1 MSISD
6 KYRFRKFKQKKSKPK
21 KFNVLLDLDECLI
34 QTQEQSYPYDF
45 EDRGGYFTEGP
56 HNIRIIN
63 YNKQK
68 LLLFLRPNLVD
79 FLKFLFDNFNVG
91 IWTSSRKEYALAIF
105 NDLKGDNPDIKK
117 ENLICFITK
126 IKSNK
131 KIKNSYG
138 RLVKEDI
145 FYDIIKNKKIHLKT
159 YDNISKDLNFLF
171 TNEAYKDKFS
181 KKNTLLI
188 DDSIGHYAVN
198 KGKNVILVNE
208 FKSMIYCDNTLLKI
222 EDWLNKNIISSK
234 KRNIDISKMNLPNYI
249 SSDPNNFMNKVNY
262 PYTHEI
268 DDIRLDTVNK
278 INKECKKLYTKKKSI
293 PSKLNSIRKNMKIS
307 KQTKTLLKIN
317 NKTKKNKKTKK
328 TKNTQQKK

>member
-68 LLLFLRPNLVD
+68 LLLFLRPNVVD

-222 EDWLNKNIISSK
+222 EDWLKKNIISSK

-268 DDIRLDTVNK
+268 DDITLNTVNK
-278 INKECKKLYTKKKSI
+278 INKECRKLYTKKKSIKKSI
-293 PSKLNSIRKNMKIS
+293 PSKLNSLRKNIKIS
-307 KQTKTLLKIN
+307 KQTKTLSKIN
-317 NKTKKNKKTKK
+317 NKTKKTKK
-328 TKNTQQKK
+328 KKLKNT

>member
-1 MSISD
+1 M
-6 KYRFRKFKQKKSKPK
+6 
-21 KFNVLLDLDECLI
+21 
-34 QTQEQSYPYDF
+34 
-45 EDRGGYFTEGP
+45 
-56 HNIRIIN
+56 
-63 YNKQK
+63 
-68 LLLFLRPNLVD
+68 
-79 FLKFLFDNFNVG
+79 
-91 IWTSSRKEYALAIF
+91 
-105 NDLKGDNPDIKK
+105 
-117 ENLICFITK
+117 ENLICFITR

-138 RLVKEDI
+138 RLIKEDI

-222 EDWLNKNIISSK
+222 EDWLNKNIVTSK
-234 KRNIDISKMNLPNYI
+234 KRSIDMYKMNLPNYI
-249 SSDPNNFMNKVNY
+249 SSDPNSFMNKVNY

-278 INKECKKLYTKKKSI
+278 INKECKKLNMRKKSI
-293 PSKLNSIRKNMKIS
+293 KKSINSRLNSIRKNIEIS
-307 KQTKTLLKIN
+307 KQTKKLSNTN
-317 NKTKKNKKTKK
+317 NKEKKHKKKTIKKTKKNNKK
-328 TKNTQQKK
+328 QKKNK